1 VITRAVQPTTAGVVW
16 FGSTGAAMAESLAEL
31 QRQDIHLDRLR
42 IRGFPFD
49 DAIGEFIASHEHV
62 FVVEQNR
69 DAQIK
74 MLLVN
79 ECGIDPAKLTSV
91 LHYDGTPITERFIT
105 REIGEKARLYNVRP
119 LTIRKAGGLA
129 A

>member
-1 VITRAVQPTTAGVVW
+1 
-16 FGSTGAAMAESLAEL
+16 
-31 QRQDIHLDRLR
+31 
-42 IRGFPFD
+42 
-49 DAIGEFIASHEHV
+49 
-62 FVVEQNR
+62 
-69 DAQIK
+69 

-105 REIGEKARLYNVRP
+105 REIGEKARLYNVTP
-119 LTIRKAGGLA
+119 LTGNRYQATGNRQAGGRA